1 MLVQLRPAVVA
12 VVLATL
18 VLGLVYPLAVTGI
31 SQVAFPGAADGSLVT
46 RDGAVVGSSLI
57 GQSFQRAVLDDDGR
71 PAVDDEGEPVTEPD
85 PRYLQPRPSQ
95 TGYSGDATFF
105 SNRGPNSAVAA
116 YAYRDAM
123 AGVLALERPYTPGLR
138 PADVP
143 ADAVTT
149 SGSGVDPHVSLAN
162 ARLQSTR
169 IARERGIPRAR
180 VLALLD
186 DNTDDRSFGVLG
198 RPGVNVLEFN
208 LALDQEAPLR

>member
-1 MLVQLRPAVVA
+1 
-12 VVLATL
+12 
-18 VLGLVYPLAVTGI
+18 
-31 SQVAFPGAADGSLVT
+31 
-46 RDGAVVGSSLI
+46 
-57 GQSFQRAVLDDDGR
+57 
-71 PAVDDEGEPVTEPD
+71 
-85 PRYLQPRPSQ
+85 
-95 TGYSGDATFF
+95 
-105 SNRGPNSAVAA
+105 
-116 YAYRDAM
+116 
-123 AGVLALERPYTPGLR
+123 
-138 PADVP
+138 
-143 ADAVTT
+143 VTT

>member
-105 SNRGPNSAVAA
+105 SPVSAASPVP
-116 YAYRDAM
+116 
-123 AGVLALERPYTPGLR
+123 GCSPCSTTTP
-138 PADVP
+138 
-143 ADAVTT
+143 T
-149 SGSGVDPHVSLAN
+149 
-162 ARLQSTR
+162 
-169 IARERGIPRAR
+169 IARSGCWGARA
-180 VLALLD
+180 
-186 DNTDDRSFGVLG
+186 
-198 RPGVNVLEFN
+198 
-208 LALDQEAPLR
+208 